1 MAKVGYIISRLSG
14 PALDWAT
21 AVSERQLPEVND
33 SQAFLQ
39 RLSLIFDTEQT
50 EDQAAQ
56 RILIISQ
63 GNRSVAQYAVE
74 FRTVAVRSVWED
86 HALRPAFY
94 RGLQGSVKDELVNR
108 DWGQTLDELISL
120 AIHLLASR
128 NDAWTAV
135 RPGHQ

>member
-94 RGLQGSVKDELVNR
+94 RGLQGFRE
-108 DWGQTLDELISL
+108 G
-120 AIHLLASR
+120 
-128 NDAWTAV
+128 
-135 RPGHQ
+135 